1 MVKKSLLFSL
11 LLMIIS
17 GGIIFLQWNGYEGSS
32 KVLDDNELEQEIQII
47 YSEQGLA
54 IQQTFHHLQIDKPL
68 TLVFPIDAKNMRC
81 ETKEGKC
88 SLNGLS
94 ALITPKDHT
103 FTVSYMLNSS
113 PAKSSMLLT
122 NWFIKVKETEIKKT
136 SIYLTDKKL
145 RTGNWYSGIKTTGG
159 QKKDL
164 INYYEFQG
172 NGGADALYWQA
183 GPLVE
188 VKAGENV
195 ALYMPSETKAPE
207 QLVDSLK
214 NLDIPKRKTII
225 VTNQHAAYSSDQ
237 FHILNNSQQLAE
249 LVNTIQ
255 LNDMK
260 NKYRFKESEEWLAEI
275 MIALELNRAFGS
287 QKSQK
292 MYQYLQQQLTPEEQE
307 TYKAEVLQMK
317 GESVTAEQLDRML
330 SEVKGLETHF
340 FQENHD
346 AKSVIK
352 PLLFTDTRSV
362 IVNGKVMTFK
372 AMNQKGVLLFP
383 FQSTL
388 RQLGFDVK
396 ALSNGQ
402 SLLVNKGADTYRF
415 DLDQHRFILNEEDYG
430 LYENAL
436 ATYNGELYIEDSWL
450 QKIFL
455 VSVSEQGDQIIIDP
469 LDL

>member
-17 GGIIFLQWNGYEGSS
+17 GGIIFIQWNGYEGSS
-32 KVLDDNELEQEIQII
+32 KEFGNNQFEQEIQMI
-47 YSEQGLA
+47 YSEKGFA
-54 IQQTFHHLQIDKPL
+54 IQQTFHHLPIDKPL

-94 ALITPKDHT
+94 AVITPKDHT
-103 FTVSYMLNSS
+103 FTVSYMLNA
-113 PAKSSMLLT
+113 PPVKSSMLLT
-122 NWFIKVKETEIKKT
+122 NWFVKVKEAAIKKT

-145 RTGNWYSGIKTTGG
+145 RTGNWYSGLKTTGG

-172 NGGADALYWQA
+172 NGGANALYWQSDS
-183 GPLVE
+183 LVN
-188 VKAGENV
+188 VSVGEDF

-207 QLVDSLK
+207 QLIDSLK
-214 NLDIPKRKTII
+214 SLDISKPKTII

-237 FHILNNSQQLAE
+237 FHILNNSQQLTE

-260 NKYRFKESEEWLAEI
+260 SKYRFQESEEWLAEI
-275 MIALELNRAFGS
+275 MLAFELNRAFGS

-307 TYKAEVLQMK
+307 AYKAEVLQMK
-317 GESVTAEQLDRML
+317 GELVKAEQLDRML

-340 FQENHD
+340 FQENRD

-352 PLLFTDTRSV
+352 PLLFADTRSV

-396 ALSNGQ
+396 VLSNGQ

-436 ATYNGELYIEDSWL
+436 ATYNGELYIEDMWL

-455 VSVSEQGDQIIIDP
+455 VSVSEQNDQILINP

>member
-17 GGIIFLQWNGYEGSS
+17 GGIIFLQWNGYKGSS
-32 KVLDDNELEQEIQII
+32 KVLDDNELEQEIQIV
-47 YSEQGLA
+47 YSEKGFA
-54 IQQTFHHLQIDKPL
+54 IQQTFHHLQIDKPQ
-68 TLVFPIDAKNMRC
+68 TLIFPIDAKEMRC
-81 ETKEGKC
+81 ETKEGEC

-103 FTVSYMLNSS
+103 FTVSYTLHSP

-122 NWFIKVKETEIKKT
+122 NWFVKVKEAEIEKT

-145 RTGNWYSGIKTTGG
+145 RTGNWYSGLKDTGG
-159 QKKDL
+159 QKKNL

-172 NGGADALYWQA
+172 NGGADALYWQSS
-183 GPLVE
+183 PLVK
-188 VKAGENV
+188 VKAGVNV
-195 ALYMPSETKAPE
+195 ALYMPSEIKAPM
-207 QLVDSLK
+207 DSLK
-214 NLDIPKRKTII
+214 NLAIPKRKTII
-225 VTNQHAAYSSDQ
+225 VTNQHPAYSSDH
-237 FHILNNSQQLAE
+237 FHILNNSKQLAE
-249 LVNTIQ
+249 LINTIQ

-260 NKYRFKESEEWLAEI
+260 NKYRFKESEEWLAEV
-275 MIALELNRAFGS
+275 MISLELNHAFGS

-292 MYQYLQQQLTPEEQE
+292 MYQSLQQQLTPEEQAA
-307 TYKAEVLQMK
+307 YKAEILQMK
-317 GESVTAEQLDRML
+317 DEAMTAEQLDRML
-330 SEVKGLETHF
+330 SRVKGLETHF
-340 FQENHD
+340 FQENHK
-346 AKSVIK
+346 AKDVTKSLVFK
-352 PLLFTDTRSV
+352 DTRSV

-372 AMNQKGVLLFP
+372 AINQKGALLFP
-383 FQSTL
+383 FQPTL

-396 ALSNGQ
+396 VLSNGR

-415 DLDQHRFILNEEDYG
+415 DLDHHRFIVNEEDYG

-436 ATYNGELYIEDSWL
+436 VTYNGELYIEDSWL

-455 VSVSEQGDQIIIDP
+455 VAVSEQNDQILIDL